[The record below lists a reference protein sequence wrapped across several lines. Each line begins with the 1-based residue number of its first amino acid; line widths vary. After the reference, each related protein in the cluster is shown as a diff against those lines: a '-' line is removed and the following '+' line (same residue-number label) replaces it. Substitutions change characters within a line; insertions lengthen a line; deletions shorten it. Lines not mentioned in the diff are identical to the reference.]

1 MTFTNFVCL
10 FLVVRSRAGGRRRGR
25 RAEHTAERTDGGP
38 ADVGAG
44 RRQDS
49 GDPRANTKTLWAG
62 ANAPAH
68 SRLVKTPVL
77 TRTQLS
83 SAQLK

>member
-1 MTFTNFVCL
+1 MTFTDFVCL
-10 FLVVRSRAGGRRRGR
+10 FLVGRGR
-25 RAEHTAERTDGGP
+25 RAERTDGGP
-38 ADVGAG
+38 ADGEAG

-49 GDPRANTKTLWAG
+49 GDPRAKTKTLWAG

>member
-1 MTFTNFVCL
+1 MAFTNFMCL
-10 FLVVRSRAGGRRRGR
+10 FLVVRGPADDGPAGCEAGRRSRAGGAHR
-25 RAEHTAERTDGGP
+25 
-38 ADVGAG
+38 

-49 GDPRANTKTLWAG
+49 GDPRAKTKTLWAG